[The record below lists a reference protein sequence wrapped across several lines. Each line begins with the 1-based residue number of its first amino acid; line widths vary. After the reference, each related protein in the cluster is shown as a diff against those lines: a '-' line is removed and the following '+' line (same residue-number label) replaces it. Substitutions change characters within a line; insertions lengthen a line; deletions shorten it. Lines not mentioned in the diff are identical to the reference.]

1 MVGDFH
7 FLCSELPLMLSG
19 TFKSNPIACKL
30 CSATKAPVIWC
41 HLLLKMNSAG
51 VTTRKFY
58 RLLMF
63 LLVSVFDEKCP
74 HWTEVICLCKISVH
88 LDRLECL
95 QKQNCYKLD
104 RYDSELSSSIQNL
117 NQHCD
122 QILFYC
128 HPWGCFKKGLRMS
141 LCPFNVETWYPCSPF
156 LIHSLF
162 SFVCI
167 ISACFSLCCTHAIV

>member
-7 FLCSELPLMLSG
+7 FLCPELPLMLSG

-30 CSATKAPVIWC
+30 CSTTKAPVIWC

-51 VTTRKFY
+51 VTTRKLY

-74 HWTEVICLCKISVH
+74 HWTEIICLCKISVH
-88 LDRLECL
+88 QAELL
-95 QKQNCYKLD
+95 QARQIWF
-104 RYDSELSSSIQNL
+104 RAVIQNL